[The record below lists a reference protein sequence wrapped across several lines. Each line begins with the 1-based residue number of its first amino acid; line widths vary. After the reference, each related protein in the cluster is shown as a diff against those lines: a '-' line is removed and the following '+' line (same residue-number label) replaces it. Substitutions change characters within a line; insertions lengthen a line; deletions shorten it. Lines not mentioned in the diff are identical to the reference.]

1 MDDKSKDKIIKTRYV
16 VLLVYYCNND
26 QRYYR
31 MVYSLDVNAFRLAF
45 KSLVK

>member
-16 VLLVYYCNND
+16 VLLVYYYN